1 MASTRKLADEAPFFD
16 SDFVV
21 KPCANIRTTRCGKI
35 NAFSPAYACGIPC
48 QLPEPTCA
56 FCGRTG
62 DALASESYLRAIPA
76 SIWQPVD
83 RSEHGAKFANAD
95 ELIFLSD
102 LATAEGRQR
111 VDKLCITMWCCKQ
124 EVIDSLVKVHPKG
137 DGEPE
142 LALVDHS
149 ALGICPCGE
158 VDDEGYDL
166 EEDGSEVAG
175 SGGRFILA
183 RHDFF
188 VFNDIDENASHS
200 VMHATCATRQCDGCG
215 TLLAANERDLEE
227 VGWMQYE
234 KLKNDLGKLVL
245 LCAECM
251 PASDQCHASRDMEIN
266 GATDIEACDEEN
278 FIFRRDPG
286 TADIPRRCTI
296 HCRMHKPKP
305 KKSRKAPGK
314 KPAAKRASNKEE

>member
-1 MASTRKLADEAPFFD
+1 MASTRKLAAEAPFFD

-35 NAFSPAYACGIPC
+35 NASSPAYDCGIPS
-48 QLPEPTCA
+48 QPAEPTCA

-62 DALASESYLRAIPA
+62 DAIASEPYLRAIPA

-95 ELIFLSD
+95 GQIFLSD
-102 LATAEGRQR
+102 LATAEGRER
-111 VDKLCITMWCCKQ
+111 AAKLCITMWCCKQ

-142 LALVDHS
+142 RKLVDHS
-149 ALGICPCGE
+149 ALGTCPCGE

-175 SGGRFILA
+175 SGDRFILA
-183 RHDFF
+183 RHEFF
-188 VFNDIDENASHS
+188 VFDNIEESDNHGQL
-200 VMHATCATRQCDGCG
+200 MHYGCATRQCDGCG
-215 TLLAANERDLEE
+215 TLLAANERDTEE

-234 KLKNDLGKLVL
+234 ELKTDVGKLVL
-245 LCAECM
+245 FCGKCA
-251 PASDQCHASRDMEIN
+251 PASDQCHAARDMEQN
-266 GATDIEACDEEN
+266 GAENVKDCDEEN
-278 FIFRRDPG
+278 FIFSRDPG
-286 TADIPRRCTI
+286 TTDPRRATI
-296 HCRMHKPKP
+296 YCKVHKPK
-305 KKSRKAPGK
+305 KVRKVPGK
-314 KPAAKRASNKEE
+314 KPAAKRTAGKRE